1 MDGDIKLYG
10 SYVLEKG
17 SYNFSL
23 QDIITRDF
31 SIKEGSRVSFHG
43 DPMATNLDISA
54 IYSLSAN
61 LLDLDENFANDKRI
75 IKNDSTRT
83 NYFECIRRRTSTRPK
98 LRHSI
103 PYFDPRRRQTGT

>member
-1 MDGDIKLYG
+1 MIKATGQGSILLEYNSMDGDIKLYG

-61 LLDLDENFANDKRI
+61 LLDLDE
-75 IKNDSTRT
+75 
-83 NYFECIRRRTSTRPK
+83 K
-98 LRHSI
+98 LR
-103 PYFDPRRRQTGT
+103 Q